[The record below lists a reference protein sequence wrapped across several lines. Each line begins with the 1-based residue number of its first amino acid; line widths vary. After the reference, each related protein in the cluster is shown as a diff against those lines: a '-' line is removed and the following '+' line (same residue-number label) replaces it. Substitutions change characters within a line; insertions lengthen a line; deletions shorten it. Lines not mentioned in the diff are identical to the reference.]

1 MTRVRITTKEITEGA
16 SLSEEKD
23 HLSEYEE
30 DLSNVDADPSE
41 LMKKDKPA
49 PTLRFGS
56 SVMSAALIES
66 YVERGYFPAGICRSP

>member
-1 MTRVRITTKEITEGA
+1 MRITAKEITEGA

-23 HLSEYEE
+23 HLSGYEE
-30 DLSNVDADPSE
+30 DLSNVDVDPSK

-49 PTLRFGS
+49 PTLSFGP
-56 SVMSAALIES
+56 SVMSTALIES